1 MDWFKK
7 IFNKQTQRTV
17 PEIVNKAWRTGMWV
31 MTDRGVGILTT
42 IGVTSIVDLT
52 DVNGV
57 TKEQYSIPLSIL
69 RQASWFEIPEKRRI
83 GMTAAE
89 GKDLGY
95 GS

>member
-1 MDWFKK
+1 MGWFKK

-17 PEIVNKAWRTGMWV
+17 PEVVNKAWRTGMWV

-42 IGVTSIVDLT
+42 IGVTSIVALVDKDGLT
-52 DVNGV
+52 V
-57 TKEQYSIPLSIL
+57 EYYSIPLAIL

-83 GMTAAE
+83 GMTVAE
-89 GKDLGY
+89 GKELGY